1 MSGMSSAGAVARG
14 KVWSGVFPAATTK
27 MTPEGKPDLAA
38 MQVSLDRLV
47 ANGVSGVIVLPMLGE
62 NAALTQD
69 EKDSVVT
76 AAREVV
82 AGRVPLLSGL
92 AELSTDDAV
101 AAAKNYRR
109 LGAEGLMVF
118 PSLAYRTD
126 RRETVAWYRAV
137 ASGGLPIMIYNNP
150 IAYKVD
156 VDVPTLEGLA
166 EVPEIVAVK
175 EETGDIR
182 RVTDLYNAFGDRFDI
197 FCGVD
202 DLILESL
209 ALGVVGWVSGMTNA
223 WPKECVDLFNRAAGG
238 DFAGA
243 LPLYRLMTPAF
254 HLDTDVKLVQYIK
267 FAEHLVYGAPEHV
280 RPPRLPLEGEERAR
294 VEAVIRR
301 TIAQLAAR

>member
-1 MSGMSSAGAVARG
+1 MT
-14 KVWSGVFPAATTK
+14 WSGVFPAATTK
-27 MTPEGKPDLAA
+27 MTASGGLDLSA
-38 MQVSLDRLV
+38 MQLSIERLV
-47 ANGVSGVIVLPMLGE
+47 KGGVSGVIVLPMLGE
-62 NAALTQD
+62 NAALTQAERD
-69 EKDSVVT
+69 KVVQ
-76 AAREVV
+76 AAKEAV

-92 AELSTDDAV
+92 AELSTDDAI

-126 RRETVAWYRAV
+126 RRETIAWYKAV
-137 ASGGLPIMIYNNP
+137 ATGGLPIMIYNNP

-166 EVPEIVAVK
+166 GVPEIVAVK

-223 WPKECVDLFNRAAGG
+223 WPDECVNLFNAARAG
-238 DFAGA
+238 DFKAA

-267 FAEHLVYGAPEHV
+267 LAEHLVYGAPEHV

-294 VEAVIRR
+294 VEAVIRK
-301 TIAQLAAR
+301 TIADLKRA

>member
-1 MSGMSSAGAVARG
+1 MT
-14 KVWSGVFPAATTK
+14 WSGVFPAATTK
-27 MTPEGKPDLAA
+27 MTASGGLDLSA
-38 MQVSLDRLV
+38 MQLSIERLV
-47 ANGVSGVIVLPMLGE
+47 KGGVSGVIVLPMLGE
-62 NAALTQD
+62 NAALTQA
-69 EKDSVVT
+69 EKDKVVP
-76 AAREVV
+76 AAKEAV

-92 AELSTDDAV
+92 AELSTDDAI

-126 RRETVAWYRAV
+126 RRETIAWYKAV
-137 ASGGLPIMIYNNP
+137 ATGGLPIMIYNNP

-166 EVPEIVAVK
+166 GVPEIVAVK

-223 WPKECVDLFNRAAGG
+223 WPSECVNLFNAARAG
-238 DFAGA
+238 DFKAA

-267 FAEHLVYGAPEHV
+267 LAEHLVYGAPEHV

-294 VEAVIRR
+294 VEAVIRK
-301 TIAQLAAR
+301 TIADLKRA

>member
-1 MSGMSSAGAVARG
+1 MT
-14 KVWSGVFPAATTK
+14 WSGVFPAATTK
-27 MTPEGKPDLAA
+27 MTASGELDLPA
-38 MQVSLDRLV
+38 MQASMDRLV
-47 ANGVSGVIVLPMLGE
+47 QNGVSGVIVLPMLGE
-62 NAALTQD
+62 NAALTQAERD
-69 EKDSVVT
+69 KVVP
-76 AAREVV
+76 AAKEAV

-92 AELSTDDAV
+92 AELSTADAV
-101 AAAKNYRR
+101 AAAKNYRK

-126 RRETVAWYRAV
+126 RRETIEWYKAV
-137 ASGGLPIMIYNNP
+137 ATSGLPIMIYNNP
-150 IAYKVD
+150 LAYKVD

-166 EVPEIVAVK
+166 DVPEIVAIK

-182 RVTDLYNAFGDRFDI
+182 RVTDLYNALGDRFDI

-202 DLILESL
+202 DLILESV

-223 WPKECVDLFNRAAGG
+223 WPAECVKIFNAAKAG
-238 DFAGA
+238 DFKAA

-280 RPPRLPLEGEERAR
+280 RPPRLPLVGEERAR
-294 VEAVIRR
+294 VEAIVLK
-301 TIAQLAAR
+301 TIEELKKL

>member
-1 MSGMSSAGAVARG
+1 MT
-14 KVWSGVFPAATTK
+14 WSGVFPAATTK
-27 MTPEGKPDLAA
+27 MTASGALDLKA
-38 MQVSLDRLV
+38 MQASIERLV
-47 ANGVSGVIVLPMLGE
+47 KGGVSGVIVLPMLGE
-62 NAALTQD
+62 NAALTQA
-69 EKDSVVT
+69 EKDRVVP
-76 AAREVV
+76 AAKEAV

-92 AELSTDDAV
+92 AELSTDDAI
-101 AAAKNYRR
+101 AAARNYRK

-126 RRETVAWYRAV
+126 RRETIAWYKAV
-137 ASGGLPIMIYNNP
+137 ATGGLPIMIYNNP

-166 EVPEIVAVK
+166 GVPEVVAVK

-223 WPKECVDLFNRAAGG
+223 WPDECVRLFNAAKAG
-238 DFAGA
+238 DFKAA

-267 FAEHLVYGAPEHV
+267 LAEHLVYGAPEHI

-294 VEAVIRR
+294 VEAVIMK
-301 TIAQLAAR
+301 TIAELKRL